1 VSVEVAAVPD
11 SSHPSILDI
20 TLALSRLADRVSDT
34 DVAGVEPYVSFTLR
48 RALAELELH
57 IPGLDSPPDPDAAEM
72 FCSAAEKALA
82 DGDDREA
89 LSRAL
94 RGLACSPH
102 DPNLCYVASSA
113 CFEMGAVEDALR
125 LLYHTLW
132 IHPGHHL
139 ARTDLEALTA
149 FLEGPEEGEQAA

>member
-1 VSVEVAAVPD
+1 MSE

-20 TLALSRLADRVSDT
+20 TLALSRLADRVADSEIP
-34 DVAGVEPYVSFTLR
+34 VLEPYVTFTLR

-57 IPGLDSPPDPDAAEM
+57 IPGLDPPPDGEGAEN
-72 FCSAAEKALA
+72 FRHSAERALEE
-82 DGDDREA
+82 GDDREA
-89 LSRAL
+89 LSHAL

-102 DPNLCYVASSA
+102 DPQIFYLAASA

-132 IHPGHHL
+132 IQPGHRL

-149 FLEGPEEGEQAA
+149 FLDGSEDGEKAA

>member
-1 VSVEVAAVPD
+1 MPE
-11 SSHPSILDI
+11 SSHPTILDI

-34 DVAGVEPYVSFTLR
+34 DVPGLEPYVSFTLR

-57 IPGLDSPPDPDAAEM
+57 IPGLEPPPDADAAEM
-72 FCSAAEKALA
+72 FTRAAEKALA
-82 DGDDREA
+82 DADDREG

-102 DPNLCYVASSA
+102 DPQLFYIASAA

-132 IHPGHHL
+132 IQPGHRL